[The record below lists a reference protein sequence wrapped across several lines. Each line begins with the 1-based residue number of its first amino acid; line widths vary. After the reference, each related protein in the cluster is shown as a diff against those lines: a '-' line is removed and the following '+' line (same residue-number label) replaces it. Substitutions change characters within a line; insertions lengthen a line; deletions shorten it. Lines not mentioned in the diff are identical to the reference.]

1 MGAKKEKKTYLNP
14 LGQKVV
20 EVDFGYKVYDD
31 KETDKV
37 ILYVGE
43 NTPEG
48 RCIYLDSEAI
58 TAGEKEIAYMN
69 STVLRAYETTLK
81 TIQAS
86 NMSDDDAM
94 RLIKN
99 VNLGCGIT
107 GENLYTVL
115 EEYDFQ
121 IDLLI
126 ETLKR
131 L

>member
-1 MGAKKEKKTYLNP
+1 MGVKKEKKTYLNP

-69 STVLRAYETTLK
+69 STVLREYEATLK

-107 GENLYTVL
+107 GENLFGVL

>member
-1 MGAKKEKKTYLNP
+1 METKKEKKTYLNP
-14 LGQKVV
+14 LGQRVV

-37 ILYVGE
+37 IIYVGE

-48 RCIYLDSEAI
+48 RYIYLDSEAI
-58 TAGEKEIAYMN
+58 KEGRKEVAYMN

-86 NMSDDDAM
+86 NMNNDDAM

-107 GENLYTVL
+107 GEDFSEIL
-115 EEYDFQ
+115 EQYEFQ
-121 IDLLI
+121 IDMLL